1 MTTKTIQARDFMSL
15 TSRQMTAE
23 GYLVAPGHIARTGV
37 QEYRAYELGLDADG
51 MDPMKV
57 IRLHRPAEEVFDPA
71 SMASFENK
79 PITIEHPPVA
89 VTADN
94 WAELAKGEVR
104 DVSRSGD
111 LMVGT
116 LLIKAKDAVKALQ
129 DGKVQL
135 SNGYTFELDMTPG
148 TAADG
153 RAYDGV
159 QRNIRGNHVALVDAA
174 RCGSACRI
182 ADSQPNE
189 GVTTMADAKR
199 KVVVDGIPLEVD
211 DTAAAA
217 IDKLVKQRDEA
228 VSAKDAAELKLKTE
242 VKVGDKVFVVGDGVA
257 VAAAVAK
264 LITDHAAQ
272 VDTLKKDV
280 VTPEARD
287 AMVAEWSKL
296 ITDAKRLAPE
306 LVTDGKTCLAIRREV
321 IAAVSAKDATAKAVA
336 DAVLAGKALDTAE
349 PEHVRSTFNAL
360 SAAVKTDANDAE
372 TRAADAAVAD
382 ALTGAG
388 KSKETQTELTGRDKF
403 VARQS
408 QAWQKQ

>member
-15 TSRQMTAE
+15 TSRQMTSE
-23 GYLVAPGHIARTGV
+23 GYLVAPGNIARTGV
-37 QEYRAYELGLDADG
+37 QQYRAYELGLDADG
-51 MDPMKV
+51 MDPMRV
-57 IRLHRPAEEVFDPA
+57 IRLHRPAEEVFDPS

-104 DVSRSGD
+104 DVARSGD
-111 LMVGT
+111 LMTGT
-116 LLIKAKDAVKALQ
+116 LLIKAKDAVAALQ

-153 RAYDGV
+153 QAYDGV

-228 VSAKDAAELKLKTE
+228 VSAKDAADQKLKAE
-242 VKVGDKVFVVGDGVA
+242 VKVGDKVLVIGSGEVGPA
-257 VAAAVAK
+257 IAK
-264 LITDHAAQ
+264 LIADHAAQ
-272 VDTLKKDV
+272 VETLKKDV

-296 ITDAKRLAPE
+296 IADAKRLVPE

-321 IAAVSAKDATAKAVA
+321 VAAVSAKDATAKAVA
-336 DAVLAGKALDTAE
+336 DAVLAGKALDSAD
-349 PEHVRSTFNAL
+349 PDHVRSTFNAL
-360 SAAVKTDANDAE
+360 SAAVKTEANDAE
-372 TRAADAAVAD
+372 TRASDAAVAD
-382 ALTGAG
+382 ALTGAS